1 MGCGPAPETCNHLSL
16 CCHADNYEWVAAI
29 GIFAL
34 SLDLSEEKLRKV
46 KYEEEFILTVRGL
59 KLFTCRWVPADQ
71 EPKALIGLCHG
82 YGMECSIFMQ
92 GEDLHISI
100 HLEPIAATPTQTG
113 VRLANAGYA
122 VMGIDYEGHG
132 KSAGKRCYIQSFQEL
147 VNDAAAFFKSIAE
160 REEYKQKARFLYG
173 ESMGGAVAL
182 LIHRKQPSY
191 WNGAV
196 LVAPMCKIAE
206 ELKPHPMVVSILK
219 KLTGLIPTWKIVP
232 TQDNVNVGFKL
243 PEKRQ
248 EIRANPYVYLG
259 KPRLKTGYE
268 LLITSMEI
276 EKRLDEVT
284 LPFLVL
290 HGEADIVTD
299 PAVSKLLYESVQSFD
314 KTLKFYPDMWHGL
327 TFGEPPEHTQ
337 LVFSDIIA
345 WLDKRSGMAGCPEK
359 KVDLQKLEEDGFSI
373 SFSEGKN
380 GSVTTT
386 TCESLS
392 KY

>member
-1 MGCGPAPETCNHLSL
+1 MDITIIDSIDDIRELGCIVCGVVVMKNVKFFTPQYLRLQELERSVPSHPCTSSC
-16 CCHADNYEWVAAI
+16 
-29 GIFAL
+29 
-34 SLDLSEEKLRKV
+34 LDIIRGDVVLLYKWPYSDLAFQASLSEDQLKGNV
-46 KYEEEFILTVRGL
+46 KYEEEFILSSRGL

-71 EPKALIGLCHG
+71 EPKALICLCHG
-82 YGMECSIFMQ
+82 YGIECSIFMQ
-92 GEDLHISI
+92 D
-100 HLEPIAATPTQTG
+100 TG

-122 VMGIDYEGHG
+122 VIGIDYEGHG
-132 KSAGKRCYIQSFQEL
+132 KSAGTRCYIQSFQEL
-147 VNDAAAFFKSIAE
+147 VNDVAAFFKSIAE

-232 TQDNVNVGFKL
+232 TQDILNVGFKL

-248 EIRANPYVYLG
+248 
-259 KPRLKTGYE
+259 
-268 LLITSMEI
+268 
-276 EKRLDEVT
+276 EVT

-290 HGEADIVTD
+290 HGEADVVTD
-299 PAVSKLLYESVQSFD
+299 PAVSKLLYESAQSFD
-314 KTLKFYPDMWHGL
+314 KTLKLYPDMWHSL

-337 LVFSDIIA
+337 LVFSDITA
-345 WLDKRSGMAGCPEK
+345 WLDKRSTDGCLEK
-359 KVDLQKLEEDGFSI
+359 NNEMQKKILNDQDGSVMTAEREQKLSNDQ
-373 SFSEGKN
+373 
-380 GSVTTT
+380 
-386 TCESLS
+386 LS
-392 KY
+392 TSR

>member
-1 MGCGPAPETCNHLSL
+1 MGHRVDLRVSFVQAPETCNHLSL

-29 GIFAL
+29 RIFAL
-34 SLDLSEEKLRKV
+34 NLSEEKLSKV

-71 EPKALIGLCHG
+71 EPKALICLCHG

-92 GEDLHISI
+92 D
-100 HLEPIAATPTQTG
+100 TG

-132 KSAGKRCYIQSFQEL
+132 KSAGTRCYIQSFQEL

-182 LIHRKQPSY
+182 LIHQKQPNY

-219 KLTGLIPTWKIVP
+219 KLTGLIPTWKIIP
-232 TQDNVNVGFKL
+232 TQDIVNVGFKL

-248 EIRANPYVYLG
+248 EIRANPYVYQG
-259 KPRLKTGYE
+259 KPRLKTAYE

-299 PAVSKLLYESVQSFD
+299 PAVSKLLYESAQSFD
-314 KTLKFYPDMWHGL
+314 KTLKLYPDMWHGL
-327 TFGEPPEHTQ
+327 TFGEPSEHTQ
-337 LVFSDIIA
+337 LVFSDLIA

>member
-1 MGCGPAPETCNHLSL
+1 MDGVCSDLVRLQELERSVPSHPCTSSCLHSIRGDVVLLYKWPYSDLAFQAS
-16 CCHADNYEWVAAI
+16 
-29 GIFAL
+29 
-34 SLDLSEEKLRKV
+34 LSEDQLRNV
-46 KYEEEFILTVRGL
+46 KYEEEFILSSRGL

-71 EPKALIGLCHG
+71 EPKALICLCHG

-92 GEDLHISI
+92 D
-100 HLEPIAATPTQTG
+100 TG

-122 VMGIDYEGHG
+122 VIGIDYEGHG
-132 KSAGKRCYIQSFQEL
+132 KSDGTRCYIQSFQEL
-147 VNDAAAFFKSIAE
+147 VNDVAAFFESIAE

-219 KLTGLIPTWKIVP
+219 KLTRLFPTWKIVP
-232 TQDNVNVGFKL
+232 TQDIVNVGFKL
-243 PEKRQ
+243 EEKRK
-248 EIRANPYVYLG
+248 EVIVCSLDSSFDRIRANPYVYLG

-290 HGEADIVTD
+290 HGEADVVTD
-299 PAVSKLLYESVQSFD
+299 PAVSKLLYESAQSFD
-314 KTLKFYPDMWHGL
+314 KTLKLYPDMWHGL
-327 TFGEPPEHTQ
+327 TFGEPSEHTQ
-337 LVFSDIIA
+337 LVFSDITA
-345 WLDKRSGMAGCPEK
+345 WLDKRSTDGCLEK
-359 KVDLQKLEEDGFSI
+359 NNEMQE
-373 SFSEGKN
+373 KN
-380 GSVTTT
+380 I
-386 TCESLS
+386 E
-392 KY
+392 